1 MVDVY
6 QGQTSIKETALA
18 SFTCT
23 ATRLIPASATMSNR
37 TGFYVCNAG
46 TSTVAISIATATVTK
61 GIQVE
66 ANKSVWLPWRF
77 TITPY
82 VSTLSTGTANDGV
95 LTMQAQGV

>member
-6 QGQTSIKETALA
+6 QGQTSLKETALA

-23 ATRLIPASATMSNR
+23 ATRLIPSSATMSNR
-37 TGFYVCNAG
+37 TGFYVCNSGSA
-46 TSTVAISIATATVTK
+46 TVAISGSTATVTK

-66 ANKSVWLPWRF
+66 ANKTVWLPWRF

-82 VSTLSTGTANDGV
+82 VSTLSTGTANANV
-95 LTMQAQGV
+95 LVIQTQGV